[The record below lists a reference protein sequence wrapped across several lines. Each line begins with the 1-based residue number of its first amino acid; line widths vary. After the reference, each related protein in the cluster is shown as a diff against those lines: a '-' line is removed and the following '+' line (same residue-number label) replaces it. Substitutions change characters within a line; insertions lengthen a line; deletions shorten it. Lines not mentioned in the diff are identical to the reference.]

1 MVYETWKL
9 RHAPL
14 KASIHAF
21 MRLFRL
27 SAEPAGPEANEDG
40 VSMNNPDAR
49 AAHFM
54 SWSDKEYAEHYPL
67 DHDRFFR
74 RHALRGF
81 GSIDLVKADFF
92 LCQSNRT
99 NIPKV

>member
-49 AAHFM
+49 AAH
-54 SWSDKEYAEHYPL
+54 L
-67 DHDRFFR
+67 
-74 RHALRGF
+74 
-81 GSIDLVKADFF
+81 
-92 LCQSNRT
+92 
-99 NIPKV
+99 